1 MTSIFDLKTSVDELK
16 ESNGGM
22 ADMKYQQ
29 ITSTRGPLNGVNFP
43 ASQIQMDWEMGA
55 DRWWIPSRSYMRIRC
70 RLTKEDGTQL
80 TMDDN
85 IAPSMGLASNL
96 FQKLEFKINN
106 NTVATIAENVPLI
119 DSLYNRQS
127 KSKSWLDG
135 TGASF
140 NWWTADQVTRQAQ
153 VSKDGTLLSDGGVSS
168 ATVLSRTEMGFDAAG
183 GGAADERNSWAYN
196 QVAGTLTY
204 ARGTDGAGLD
214 AAGASVQF
222 PVGSFFRYVGIPG
235 QPNVDMEVLTND
247 GGGNLTVNPLL
258 RIAVG
263 ADGRVDFAKVVKVNG
278 ADSRRID
285 GFELIWI
292 PPVSIFQYNGALP
305 TGRYTLLLTPQPSN
319 SYKRFAI
326 ESTGVNKFPVP
337 EIGANYDFE
346 VVNMFMYVCTCQG
359 PSVVDQD
366 YVIDLETIESQ
377 ETQFDGNNFRSEQ
390 FTVAPTTYQLTAA
403 FQDSRVGLNT
413 LYSAS
418 KFKMGL
424 DDADLKLKRFHI
436 QYAGKTIP
444 SPDYD
449 GEYKNA
455 SAEDFTGQMY
465 AETQINTGGVY
476 SEGSSETIQ
485 DWHKR
490 GPYYSFM
497 WPKPAGDMST
507 RAIVYFQFD
516 DSVALVDGNQRVIL
530 FAHSRKAVVVS
541 IRNGMVQRVICQDV

>member
-16 ESNGGM
+16 ESNNGM

-29 ITSTRGPLNGVNFP
+29 VTSTRGPLSGNDFP
-43 ASQIQMDWEMGA
+43 SSQIQMDWEMGP

-70 RLTKEDGTQL
+70 RLTKANGDQL
-80 TMDDN
+80 TMADN
-85 IAPSMGLASNL
+85 IAPNMGLAANL

-119 DSLYNRQS
+119 DALYNRQS

-140 NWWTADQVTRQAQ
+140 NWWSADQDQRQVQVTADGSIVEPGGALGDSSTSRA
-153 VSKDGTLLSDGGVSS
+153 TL
-168 ATVLSRTEMGFDAAG
+168 GFDA
-183 GGAADERNSWAYN
+183 
-196 QVAGTLTY
+196 VAGAGDEAKTNQWDYTAANGALVYT
-204 ARGTDGAGLD
+204 RGTNAAGLD
-214 AAGASVQF
+214 AAGASAAF
-222 PVGSFFRYVGIPG
+222 PVGSYFKFVGVE
-235 QPNVDMEVLTND
+235 NVSDVAMKVLTND
-247 GGGNLTVNPLL
+247 GAGTLTLDPLL
-258 RIAVG
+258 LVDVLTNG
-263 ADGRVDFAKVVKVNG
+263 ANDFAKVAFDLG
-278 ADSRRID
+278 ANSRRID
-285 GFELIWI
+285 GFEIIWQ
-292 PPVSIFQYNGALP
+292 PPLSIFGYGGALP
-305 TGRYTLLLTPQPSN
+305 CGRYTLLLTPQPVN
-319 SYKRFAI
+319 SYQRFAV
-326 ESTGVNKFPVP
+326 ESTGSDKVP
-337 EIGANYDFE
+337 GVDFDFTVE
-346 VVNMFMYVCTCQG
+346 NMFMYINTCQG
-359 PSVVDQD
+359 PSVTDQD

-377 ETQFDGNNFRSEQ
+377 ETQFNGSNFQSEQ
-390 FTVAPTTYQLTAA
+390 FTVSPTTYQLTAA
-403 FQDSRVGLNT
+403 FQDSRIGINT

-424 DDADLKLKRFHI
+424 DDADIKLKRFHI

-449 GEYKNA
+449 GEYKNV

-465 AETQINTGGVY
+465 AETQINTGSVY
-476 SEGSSETIQ
+476 SEGSSETIE

-516 DSVALVDGNQRVIL
+516 ASASLAGGDQRLVL
-530 FAHSRKAVVVS
+530 FAHSRKACVVS
-541 IRNGMVQRVICQDV
+541 IRNGMVQNVICQDV